1 MPTPSRRP
9 ATSPT
14 GAKPPGSDRVSKTP
28 TKAPGSAR
36 LPAAAAKSAAPA
48 TKPAVPAPK
57 PTAGSARLPAADK
70 PAVPAKAPVSARLQ
84 AAAPAASAAPADKA
98 APPKAPSSAR
108 LPAAGAK
115 AKAPSS
121 GSNTAAAPATGTGAT
136 AAKPRPSSGTNP
148 AAAPAKPA
156 ARPASRSSTRNKI
169 AADDHDDAKNARSSR
184 RSGTGTRSPQSP
196 LKKWGT
202 MGAITLGALCLVAF
216 AISGPVMQSMRMSTM
231 RAGADPAQ
239 LNAALAAAD
248 LWVANANA
256 DQVHTLLTQD
266 PTFPPAVAV
275 RLGKDAKTAD
285 DLLVLATRDSTPD
298 GPRADALAAAAVVW
312 GGGPHAALPK
322 QLHDWSVDPKED
334 DSVAAGAIAV
344 LAAAGGSD
352 ATANLISLL
361 GTQGLADARLD
372 AACAGLTK
380 NIDFPDAA
388 GAIGTLTGPNASRIL
403 KNIDLCAAITKHTS
417 ASNLNLLLTD
427 ARASDP
433 ALRVFALKTIGLQ
446 CPLTDI
452 DTNDAQREKL
462 AGEFAARLIPTTSGD
477 ELAALLSAASSL
489 ALVQSSAAIINLAP
503 DAIGQSRPGLDQ
515 NTFAE
520 CLGKAF
526 ILGKTAASKKAT
538 SDHIGRLIDALDQP
552 RTHALAAIA
561 IGRIANPDLLPD
573 LRPAL
578 IKLGAAGDP
587 DAIAALTALCRQTFA
602 RKDIADAN
610 GTDTAKWQAWVVTEA
625 HDSAR
630 LDEMMQWQID
640 NVKYQR
646 IDDGKDRLQTNLDWL
661 DKAIPE
667 LDAWVDSPTWLPP
680 LDGTRSSATD
690 LQGKLKLLKRSVG
703 QSLVGAKE

>member
-1 MPTPSRRP
+1 
-9 ATSPT
+9 
-14 GAKPPGSDRVSKTP
+14 
-28 TKAPGSAR
+28 
-36 LPAAAAKSAAPA
+36 
-48 TKPAVPAPK
+48 
-57 PTAGSARLPAADK
+57 
-70 PAVPAKAPVSARLQ
+70 
-84 AAAPAASAAPADKA
+84 
-98 APPKAPSSAR
+98 
-108 LPAAGAK
+108 
-115 AKAPSS
+115 
-121 GSNTAAAPATGTGAT
+121 
-136 AAKPRPSSGTNP
+136 
-148 AAAPAKPA
+148 
-156 ARPASRSSTRNKI
+156 
-169 AADDHDDAKNARSSR
+169 
-184 RSGTGTRSPQSP
+184 
-196 LKKWGT
+196 
-202 MGAITLGALCLVAF
+202 
-216 AISGPVMQSMRMSTM
+216 MQSMRMSTM

-285 DLLVLATRDSTPD
+285 DLLVLAIRDATPD
-298 GPRADALAAAAVVW
+298 GPRADALAAAAAVW

-344 LAAAGGSD
+344 LAVAGGSD
-352 ATANLISLL
+352 ATAQLISLL

-417 ASNLNLLLTD
+417 SSNLNLLLTD

-433 ALRVFALKTIGLQ
+433 ALRVFALKTIGSQ
-446 CPLTDI
+446 CPLADI

-520 CLGKAF
+520 CLGRAF

-538 SDHIGRLIDALDQP
+538 SEHIGRLIDALDQP

-561 IGRIANPDLLPD
+561 LGRIANPDLLPD

-587 DAIAALTALCRQTFA
+587 DAIAALTALCRQTFQ

-610 GTDTAKWQAWVVTEA
+610 GTDTAKWQAWVVAEA

-630 LDEMMQWQID
+630 LDEMMQWQVD

-667 LDAWVDSPTWLPP
+667 LDAWLDNPTWLPP